1 MITKELIQFL
11 QKQEGKDIILILQGI
26 IIANILIEYIQIKQ
40 EDKNLIIE
48 NKVDTNVSIGFNLSQ
63 LMKITIIQEN
73 EVLLEFDQLQK
84 ITIKIIDKTK
94 KLFIQERIIAMNF
107 SKSQQYFDIN

>member
-1 MITKELIQFL
+1 
-11 QKQEGKDIILILQGI
+11 
-26 IIANILIEYIQIKQ
+26 
-40 EDKNLIIE
+40 
-48 NKVDTNVSIGFNLSQ
+48 
-63 LMKITIIQEN
+63 MKITIIQEN